1 MSQIKLRPNSNCY
14 RENTRL
20 RTFPQIREF
29 RVTGLI
35 LLGLLSRRLKAKPA
49 LTADGKPT
57 CDMIQASIDWHMPPP
72 DMMNRLMGP
81 GG

>member
-1 MSQIKLRPNSNCY
+1 M
-14 RENTRL
+14 
-20 RTFPQIREF
+20 
-29 RVTGLI
+29 TGLI
-35 LLGLLSRRLKAKPA
+35 LLGLLTRRLKAKPA

-72 DMMNRLMGP
+72 DMMNRLMGQ